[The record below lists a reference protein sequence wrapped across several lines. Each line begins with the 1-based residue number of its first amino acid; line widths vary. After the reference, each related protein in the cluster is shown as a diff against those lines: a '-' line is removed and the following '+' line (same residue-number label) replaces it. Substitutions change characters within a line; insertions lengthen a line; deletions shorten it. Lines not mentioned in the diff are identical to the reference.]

1 MAEEQ
6 QKPADAAELQEET
19 GQEKKSGLMKQLG
32 VALALLA
39 LVAVECMVA
48 ALLLP
53 SPEDVAAAAGVS
65 LEPPEP
71 SQEEKTLQ
79 ELEQTLPEDVTE
91 TVEKDLGEFHV
102 TTYQVATNTTWSVDF
117 HLYVLVA
124 KEDEAEFDALY
135 EQTQNRIRESVLV
148 IVRAAEIKDFADAGL
163 GLIKRR
169 ILTKVNAALGKPLV
183 RGVVITDFSFFEN

>member
-1 MAEEQ
+1 MAEENTQ
-6 QKPADAAELQEET
+6 GAANQATEENT
-19 GQEKKSGLMKQLG
+19 NEKKSGLLKQVG
-32 VALALLA
+32 VVLALLA
-39 LVAVECMVA
+39 LVGIECAVA
-48 ALLLP
+48 AMLLP

-71 SQEEKTLQ
+71 TEEEKTLQ
-79 ELEQTLPEDVTE
+79 DLEQTLPEDVTE
-91 TVEKDLGEFHV
+91 TVEKDLGAFHV
-102 TTYQVATNTTWSVDF
+102 TTYQVATNTTWSIDF

-135 EQTQNRIRESVLV
+135 AQTQNRIRESVLV

-183 RGVVITDFSFFEN
+183 RGVVITEFSFFEN